1 MNYIHLKHYHT
12 KVQNF
17 DHPLLDDVTKSYDSD
32 KLDDLAW
39 QVVEGGDPEE
49 LVLALRSCLKLLV
62 GRFLGNWPE
71 SAPYVD
77 DMVSEGLSEIVR
89 LCSDIPKDLL
99 ATKSI
104 FKITV
109 SRAQYGIE
117 KMLDSLR
124 SLSSASPRTR
134 LKRIVQ
140 GGESVCVQSV
150 SDSLLSTPEDETDH
164 HPIES
169 GDEKIRDVL
178 EVIGMLKPADEI
190 DEKIL
195 DPLYWD
201 MSDAELAA
209 NVGVSPQAI
218 RKRKLRLYTQF
229 LKFTE

>member
-17 DHPLLDDVTKSYDSD
+17 DHPLLDDVTKSYDRG

-39 QVVEGGDPEE
+39 QVVEGGDPQQ

-77 DMVSEGLSEIVR
+77 DMVSEGLAEIVR
-89 LCSDIPKDLL
+89 LCNDIPEDSL

-104 FKITV
+104 FMLTV
-109 SRAQYGIE
+109 SRAQFGIE
-117 KMLDSLR
+117 KMLSKLR
-124 SLSSASPRTR
+124 SLATADPKTQW
-134 LKRIVQ
+134 KRIAQ
-140 GGESVCVQSV
+140 GKEPIYIQGV
-150 SDSLLSTPEDETDH
+150 SDSFLATPEDETAN
-164 HPIES
+164 HPVEF
-169 GDEKIRDVL
+169 GDEDIRDVL
-178 EVIGMLKPADEI
+178 EALSMLKPADEI

-201 MSDAELAA
+201 MSDAELSDK
-209 NVGVSPQAI
+209 VGISRQAI
-218 RKRKLRLYTQF
+218 RKRKLRLYNQF
-229 LKFTE
+229 LKLTE